1 MKANIE
7 ERKKPALFLTVTN
20 TKESVEAFAKAT
32 NHCNKFLV
40 RGGRHCNHNN
50 AMKPSE
56 IEANNRDVKM
66 MK

>member
-40 RGGRHCNHNN
+40 TGGRHYTDND
-50 AMKPSE
+50 ALKSAE